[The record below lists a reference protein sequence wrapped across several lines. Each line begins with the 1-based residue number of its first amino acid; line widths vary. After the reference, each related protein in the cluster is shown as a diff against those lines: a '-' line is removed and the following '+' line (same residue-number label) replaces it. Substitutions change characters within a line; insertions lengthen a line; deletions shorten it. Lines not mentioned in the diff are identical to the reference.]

1 MNTGGLHATQTHWYQ
16 ESPPLAIFKH
26 RYQIK
31 SEGRKSFPKK
41 RTNRLTITEFTRVAL
56 LTVPLQPVVG
66 CVL

>member
-16 ESPPLAIFKH
+16 ESPSLEIFKP
-26 RYQIK
+26 RRQIK
-31 SEGRKSFPKK
+31 SEGRNSFPKK
-41 RTNRLTITEFTRVAL
+41 RTNRLTITEFPRLAS